1 MRKFNFYVL
10 LIFCLSGLLINVS
23 FSQYWFQSGAQAY
36 YNTDNNNGGSITIM
50 TTSQNIS
57 LDSFGFWV
65 GEHLQNNA
73 FIQVGYT
80 VYNETGYLKNN
91 CTLSGCSSKIL
102 ITKHVPFW
110 FYEYFPA
117 SNLNSTNFY
126 GSFGSDYLNLN
137 SFNNFSFNF
146 SSLTNKW
153 NFYVNGHEVGS
164 VNLYSSSSGNHVLY
178 ALAEYANASNN
189 GQYMSPVEFKNF
201 RFYKDN
207 QWQYVSKAYSYIS
220 YGAGSETNILNNYG
234 VQEYDSLINNFIAG
248 SGLSLQNNVLLWN
261 LGYKLNIVS
270 QYNVIN
276 GSGNYSAYSM
286 ANIKANKTIY
296 LNNTARA
303 ILMGYQGT
311 GFGSYTG
318 NDTNFSVQMNNNI
331 TEHAIW
337 QLQYYVNV
345 SSQYGTAAGTGWYN
359 ANSSANISLNANTLQ
374 INPKERVL
382 FKSWNNNINA
392 KNFSVLINSS
402 KTFNAIWQLQYYV
415 NVSSQYGTAA
425 GTGWYNANSS
435 ANISL
440 SNKYFYVNN
449 RSRLLFYSW
458 DINNKTTN
466 ANQTKINIII
476 NSSKQISALFKTQYL
491 VSLETENNYGNK
503 INQSYFYINGNKTN
517 NSMFLTGTPNKSY
530 NISSVYFKNT
540 SISTNYMFNLTEPKL
555 IVLKLP
561 VYNITIKSRTLFGTS
576 VNATGQIQFYNKTNT
591 SFYLGNNG
599 TKTFVNVPYGYA
611 TGYINYFNLKYP
623 INIANGG
630 VADFVFVTPSLILII
645 VAGILIIIISYEI
658 GKHYSR
664 KMKDRKIN
672 EIINK

>member
-220 YGAGSETNILNNYG
+220 YGAGSETNIPNNYG

-359 ANSSANISLNANTLQ
+359 ANSSANISL
-374 INPKERVL
+374 
-382 FKSWNNNINA
+382 
-392 KNFSVLINSS
+392 
-402 KTFNAIWQLQYYV
+402 
-415 NVSSQYGTAA
+415 
-425 GTGWYNANSS
+425 
-435 ANISL
+435 

-517 NSMFLTGTPNKSY
+517 NSMFLTGTINKSY

-658 GKHYSR
+658 RKHYSR

>member
-153 NFYVNGHEVGS
+153 NFYVNGYEVGS

-220 YGAGSETNILNNYG
+220 YGAGSETNIPNNYG

-359 ANSSANISLNANTLQ
+359 ANSSANISL
-374 INPKERVL
+374 
-382 FKSWNNNINA
+382 
-392 KNFSVLINSS
+392 
-402 KTFNAIWQLQYYV
+402 
-415 NVSSQYGTAA
+415 
-425 GTGWYNANSS
+425 
-435 ANISL
+435 

-517 NSMFLTGTPNKSY
+517 NSMFLTGTINKSY

>member
-126 GSFGSDYLNLN
+126 GSFGSNYLNLN

-153 NFYVNGHEVGS
+153 NFYVNGYEVGS

-220 YGAGSETNILNNYG
+220 YGAGSETNIPNNYG

-359 ANSSANISLNANTLQ
+359 ANSSANISL
-374 INPKERVL
+374 
-382 FKSWNNNINA
+382 
-392 KNFSVLINSS
+392 
-402 KTFNAIWQLQYYV
+402 
-415 NVSSQYGTAA
+415 
-425 GTGWYNANSS
+425 
-435 ANISL
+435 

-517 NSMFLTGTPNKSY
+517 NSMFLTGTINKSY

-658 GKHYSR
+658 RKHYSR